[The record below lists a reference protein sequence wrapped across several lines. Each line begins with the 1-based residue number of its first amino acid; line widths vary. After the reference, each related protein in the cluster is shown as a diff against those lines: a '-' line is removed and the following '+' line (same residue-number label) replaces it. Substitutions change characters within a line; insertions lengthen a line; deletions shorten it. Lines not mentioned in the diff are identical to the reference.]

1 MKKILALVLAVVFV
15 MIVPMSVCAS
25 ESGMFLDEE
34 NFEVAPI
41 DGEGLICNDREDV
54 DDGKMN
60 NTRAITVSSVYFKSI
75 STTRALADIM
85 ARSTEERITSI
96 VQLQRYSS
104 STNKYANVS
113 GAVAEKTAN
122 AYAIRHKPEFAV
134 SASYK
139 YRVKITLKDGDEIII
154 KFAYLE

>member
-25 ESGMFLDEE
+25 DSGMFLDEE
-34 NFEVAPI
+34 SFEVAPI
-41 DGEGLICNDREDV
+41 DGEGLICNDR